1 MQRPIGA
8 ALDLKNPGF
17 SGGCQARWPSW
28 QDRQVPRWF
37 VSKDSRCEA
46 SWLSRNTAATQHLHR
61 TVVWTSHVLSVARIP
76 CPIGSSVCCVEKHS
90 YFMGAIEF
98 PHSMVF
104 VFPFSPVRIVGISYV
119 PHSNIPQPLSPQPP
133 ASQLYIVDHIEGV
146 GNWAVTSPHKP
157 SSPSTPQTLFFVG
170 CMKPGHNPTSE

>member
-1 MQRPIGA
+1 MRTCSLQTRCGSDLKIGPYTQRSAESPQWGCQFQVPSGMQRPIGA

-61 TVVWTSHVLSVARIP
+61 TVVWTSHVLSAARIP

-90 YFMGAIEF
+90 YLMGASEF
-98 PHSMVF
+98 PHSMV
-104 VFPFSPVRIVGISYV
+104 
-119 PHSNIPQPLSPQPP
+119 LSSLS
-133 ASQLYIVDHIEGV
+133 AWLG
-146 GNWAVTSPHKP
+146 W
-157 SSPSTPQTLFFVG
+157 
-170 CMKPGHNPTSE
+170 